1 MSFIFEYSLKVKKHY
16 MNEKTIVCISC
27 YYKGYDFMD
36 EMKKLGNKIILVTSE
51 NLKDKNW
58 PFHAIDEIF
67 YMPEL
72 KPSVWNME
80 HLIQG
85 FSHLMQ
91 TRKVDA
97 VVALD
102 DYDVEKAALIRE
114 SFRIPGMGQTTH
126 RYFRDKLAMRQ
137 KAKDSGINVPEFTAV
152 FNNDEVNSF
161 AEKIPAPW
169 VLKPRS
175 EASASGIKKITS
187 KEQLWEALD
196 ILGEER
202 HLFLLESFKPGDVYH
217 VDSLTFNTEIIFTSA
232 SKYLAPPMQV
242 SHEGGV
248 FRTKTLGRNTEEF
261 KSLDEINAKVLSNFG
276 LLNGATHT
284 EFIRSKEDGKLYF
297 LETSSRVG
305 GAHIP
310 DLVEASSNINIWR
323 EWAKIEDALLK
334 GENYKISKPTGY
346 YSGLIVALIKDKT
359 PDYNDF
365 ECEEAVKFLPID
377 YHVGIV
383 YKSSDS
389 IAVQKRLDSAAE
401 KIHAEL
407 LNILPPKGKPSS

>member
-1 MSFIFEYSLKVKKHY
+1 ME
-16 MNEKTIVCISC
+16 EKTIVCISC
-27 YYKGYDFMD
+27 YYKGYDFME
-36 EMKKLGNKIILVTSE
+36 EMKKLGNKIILITSE
-51 NLKDKNW
+51 NLKEKNW
-58 PFHAIDEIF
+58 PWHSIDETF
-67 YMPEL
+67 YMPEV
-72 KPSVWNME
+72 KPSVWNLE
-80 HLIQG
+80 HLVQG
-85 FSHLMQ
+85 FSHLMT
-91 TRKVDA
+91 TRKVHA

-114 SFRIPGMGQTTH
+114 TFRIPGMGQTTH

-152 FNNDEVNSF
+152 FNNDEVNAF
-161 AEKIPAPW
+161 AETVPAPW

-187 KEQLWEALD
+187 KEQLWGALD
-196 ILGEER
+196 TLGEER

-217 VDSLTFNTEIIFTSA
+217 VDSLTFNQKIVFTSA
-232 SKYLAPPMQV
+232 SKYLAPPMEV

-248 FRTKTLGRNTEEF
+248 FRTKTLGASSKDFIDLE
-261 KSLDEINAKVLSNFG
+261 EINARVLSSFG

-284 EFIRSKEDGKLYF
+284 EFIRSKEDGQLYF

-310 DLVEASSNINIWR
+310 DLVEASSSINIWR

-334 GENYKISKPTGY
+334 GKQYEISKSTGY
-346 YSGLIVALIKDKT
+346 YSGLIIALIKDKE

-383 YKSSDS
+383 YKSNNSV
-389 IAVQKRLDSAAE
+389 AVQERLDSAAE

-407 LNILPPKGKPSS
+407 LHILPPKEKPTS

>member
-1 MSFIFEYSLKVKKHY
+1 ME
-16 MNEKTIVCISC
+16 EKTIVCISC

-36 EMKKLGNKIILVTSE
+36 EMKKLGNKVILITSE
-51 NLKDKNW
+51 NLKEKNW
-58 PFHAIDEIF
+58 PWHSIDETF
-67 YMPEL
+67 YTPEI
-72 KPSVWNME
+72 KPSVWNLE

-85 FSHLMQ
+85 FSHLMT
-91 TRKVDA
+91 TRKVHA

-114 SFRIPGMGQTTH
+114 TFRIPGMGQTTH

-152 FNNDEVNSF
+152 FNNDEVNAF
-161 AEKIPAPW
+161 AETVPAPW

-196 ILGEER
+196 TLGEER

-217 VDSLTFNTEIIFTSA
+217 VDSLTFNQKIVFTSA

-248 FRTKTLGRNTEEF
+248 FRTKTLGRNSEDFIALE
-261 KSLDEINAKVLSNFG
+261 EINAKVLSNFG

-284 EFIRSKEDGKLYF
+284 EFIRSKEDGQLYF

-310 DLVEASSNINIWR
+310 DLVEAASSINIWR

-334 GENYKISKPTGY
+334 GKQYQISKSTGY
-346 YSGLIVALIKDKT
+346 YSGLIIALIKDKE

-383 YKSSDS
+383 YKSNNSV
-389 IAVQKRLDSAAE
+389 AVQERLDSAAE

-407 LNILPPKGKPSS
+407 LNILPPKGKPTS

>member
-1 MSFIFEYSLKVKKHY
+1 ME
-16 MNEKTIVCISC
+16 EKTIVCISC

-51 NLKDKNW
+51 KLREKNW
-58 PFHAIDEIF
+58 PWEAIDEVF

-72 KPSVWNME
+72 KPSVWDLD

-85 FSHLMQ
+85 FSYLMQ

-114 SFRIPGMGQTTH
+114 TFRIPGMGQTTH

-152 FNNDEVNSF
+152 FNNDEVNAF
-161 AEKIPAPW
+161 VEKVPAPW

-175 EASASGIKKITS
+175 EASASGIKKITN
-187 KEQLWEALD
+187 KDQLWEALNE
-196 ILGEER
+196 LGEER

-217 VDSLTFNTEIIFTSA
+217 VDSLTFNKEIVFTSA
-232 SKYLAPPMQV
+232 SKYLAPPMEV

-248 FRTKTLGRNTEEF
+248 FRTKTLGRYSDEF
-261 KSLDEINAKVLSNFG
+261 KALDEVNANVILSFG

-284 EFIRSKEDGKLYF
+284 EFIRSKDDGKYYF

-310 DLVEASSNINIWR
+310 DLVEASSNVNIWR

-334 GENYKISKPTGY
+334 GKKYQVSKPTAY
-346 YSGLIVALIKDKT
+346 YSGLIIALIKDKE
-359 PDYNDF
+359 PDYNQF
-365 ECEEAVKFLPID
+365 ECEEAVQFLPIE

-383 YKSSDS
+383 YKSSNSS
-389 IAVQKRLDSAAE
+389 IVEERLDYAAK

-407 LNILPPKGKPSS
+407 LNIIPPKSKPTS

>member
-1 MSFIFEYSLKVKKHY
+1 
-16 MNEKTIVCISC
+16 
-27 YYKGYDFMD
+27 MD

-58 PFHAIDEIF
+58 PWHAIDEVF
-67 YMPEL
+67 YMPEM
-72 KPSVWNME
+72 KPSVWNLE

-91 TRKVDA
+91 TRKVHA
-97 VVALD
+97 VIALD

-114 SFRIPGMGQTTH
+114 TFRIPGMGQTTH

-161 AEKIPAPW
+161 VDKVSSPW

-175 EASASGIKKITS
+175 EASASGIKKIKT
-187 KEQLWEALD
+187 KDELWTALH

-217 VDSLTFNTEIIFTSA
+217 VDSLTFNKNIVFTSA

-248 FRTKTLGRNTEEF
+248 FRTKTLGRDSDEF
-261 KSLDEINAKVLSNFG
+261 RALDKANAEVLSNFG
-276 LLNGATHT
+276 LMNGATHT
-284 EFIRSKEDGKLYF
+284 EFIRSKNDGKYYF

-310 DLVEASSNINIWR
+310 DLVEASTNINIWR
-323 EWAKIEDALLK
+323 EWAKIENALLRGK
-334 GENYKISKPTGY
+334 DYDVATPTEY
-346 YSGLIVALIKDKT
+346 YSGLIIALIKEQE
-359 PDYNDF
+359 PDYDQF
-365 ECEEAVKFLPID
+365 KSDEVVKFLSID
-377 YHVGIV
+377 YHVGII
-383 YKSSDS
+383 YKSDDS
-389 IAVQKRLDSAAE
+389 TVVQERLDKAAE
-401 KIHAEL
+401 KIHSEM
-407 LNILPPKGKPSS
+407 LNILPPKSKPSS

>member
-1 MSFIFEYSLKVKKHY
+1 MEK
-16 MNEKTIVCISC
+16 KTIVCISC

-51 NLKDKNW
+51 NLKEKNW
-58 PFHAIDEIF
+58 PWSAIDEVF
-67 YMPEL
+67 YMPEV
-72 KPSVWNME
+72 KPSVWNLD

-85 FSHLMQ
+85 FSHLMK

-97 VVALD
+97 VIALD

-114 SFRIPGMGQTTH
+114 TFRIPGMGQTTH

-152 FNNDEVNSF
+152 FNDNEVDIF
-161 AEKIPAPW
+161 TGKVPAPW

-175 EASASGIKKITS
+175 EASASGIKKLTT
-187 KEQLWEALD
+187 KEELREALEK
-196 ILGEER
+196 LGEER

-217 VDSLTFNTEIIFTSA
+217 VDSLTFNKETVFTSA
-232 SKYLAPPMQV
+232 SKYLAPPMEV

-248 FRTKTLGRNTEEF
+248 FRTKTLGRYSEEF
-261 KSLDEINAKVLSNFG
+261 KALDDANKKVLMSFG
-276 LLNGATHT
+276 LVNGATHT
-284 EFIRSKEDGKLYF
+284 EFIRGKEDGKWYF

-323 EWAKIEDALLK
+323 EWAKIEDALLRGK
-334 GENYKISKPTGY
+334 NYEVSQPAGY
-346 YSGLIVALIKDKT
+346 YSGLIIALIKDRQ
-359 PDYNDF
+359 PDYTYF
-365 ECEEAVKFLPID
+365 ECEEVVKFISID
-377 YHVGIV
+377 YHIGIV
-383 YKSSDS
+383 YKSKDSDKV
-389 IAVQKRLDSAAE
+389 AEQLDRAAE
-401 KIHAEL
+401 KIHSHL
-407 LNILPPKGKPSS
+407 LNIIPPTEKPTA

>member
-1 MSFIFEYSLKVKKHY
+1 ME
-16 MNEKTIVCISC
+16 EKTIVCISC

-36 EMKKLGNKIILVTSE
+36 EMKKLGNKVVLVTSE
-51 NLKDKNW
+51 NLKEKNW
-58 PFHAIDEIF
+58 PWHAIDEVF
-67 YMPEL
+67 YMPEI
-72 KPSVWNME
+72 KPSVWNLD

-91 TRKVDA
+91 TRKVHA
-97 VVALD
+97 VIALD

-114 SFRIPGMGQTTH
+114 TFRIPGMGQTTH

-137 KAKDSGINVPEFTAV
+137 KAKDSGIHVPEFTAV
-152 FNNDEVNSF
+152 FNNDEVNAF
-161 AEKIPAPW
+161 ADTVPAPW

-175 EASASGIKKITS
+175 EASASGIKKLTS
-187 KEQLWEALD
+187 RDDLWEALNN
-196 ILGEER
+196 LGEER

-217 VDSLTFNTEIIFTSA
+217 VDSLTFNKEIVFTSA

-248 FRTKTLGRNTEEF
+248 FRTKTLGRYSDEF
-261 KSLDEINAKVLSNFG
+261 LALEKANAKVLSNFG
-276 LLNGATHT
+276 LMNGATHT
-284 EFIRSKEDGKLYF
+284 EFIRSRENGKYYF

-323 EWAKIEDALLK
+323 EWAKIEDALLRGK
-334 GENYKISKPTGY
+334 EYNISKPTGY
-346 YSGLIVALIKDKT
+346 YSGLIVALIKDQT
-359 PDYNDF
+359 PDYSAF
-365 ECEEAVKFLPID
+365 ECEEAVRFLPID

-383 YKSSDS
+383 YKSKD
-389 IAVQKRLDSAAE
+389 ADTVQERLDTAAE
-401 KIHAEL
+401 KIQAEM
-407 LNILPPKGKPSS
+407 LNILPPKGKPTS

>member
-1 MSFIFEYSLKVKKHY
+1 MK
-16 MNEKTIVCISC
+16 EKTIVCISC

-36 EMKKLGNKIILVTSE
+36 EMKKLGNKIILITSE

-58 PFHAIDEIF
+58 PWHAVDEVF

-72 KPSVWNME
+72 KPSVWNLD

-85 FSHLMQ
+85 FSHLMKS
-91 TRKVDA
+91 RKVDA
-97 VVALD
+97 VIALD

-114 SFRIPGMGQTTH
+114 TFRIPGMGQTTH

-137 KAKDSGINVPEFTAV
+137 KAKDSGINVPEFIAV
-152 FNNDEVNSF
+152 FNDQEVKDFCDKVS
-161 AEKIPAPW
+161 PPW

-175 EASASGIKKITS
+175 EASASGIKKL
-187 KEQLWEALD
+187 KNQEDLWEALEK
-196 ILGEER
+196 LGEER

-217 VDSLTFNTEIIFTSA
+217 VDSLTFNKEIVFTSA

-248 FRTKTLGRNTEEF
+248 FRTKTLGRYSEEF
-261 KSLDEINAKVLSNFG
+261 KALEEANAKVLSNFG
-276 LLNGATHT
+276 LQNGATHT
-284 EFIRSKEDGKLYF
+284 EFIRGKEDGKWYF

-323 EWAKIEDALLK
+323 EWAKIEDALLR
-334 GENYKISKPTGY
+334 GNHYEVSKPTGY
-346 YSGLIVALIKDKT
+346 YSGLIVALIKDFAPNYK
-359 PDYNDF
+359 DF
-365 ECEEAVKFLPID
+365 ECDEVVKFLPID

-383 YKSSDS
+383 YKSRDS
-389 IAVQKRLDSAAE
+389 GIVQERLDFAAE
-401 KIHAEL
+401 KIHAEM
-407 LNILPPKGKPSS
+407 LNVIPPKDKPSS

>member
-1 MSFIFEYSLKVKKHY
+1 ME
-16 MNEKTIVCISC
+16 EKTIVCISC

-36 EMKKLGNKIILVTSE
+36 EMKMLGNKIILITSE
-51 NLKDKNW
+51 NIREKNW
-58 PFHAIDEIF
+58 PWHAIDEVF

-72 KPSVWNME
+72 KPSVWNLE

-91 TRKVDA
+91 TRKIDA

-114 SFRIPGMGQTTH
+114 TFRIPGMGQTTH

-152 FNNDEVNSF
+152 FNNDEVNTF
-161 AEKIPAPW
+161 IENVPAPW

-187 KEQLWEALD
+187 KEQLWEALNE
-196 ILGEER
+196 LGEER
-202 HLFLLESFKPGDVYH
+202 HLFLLESFKPGDVFH
-217 VDSLTFNTEIIFTSA
+217 VDSLTFDKEVVFTSA
-232 SKYLAPPMQV
+232 SQYLAPPMQV

-248 FRTKTLGRNTEEF
+248 FRTKTLSRQSDEF
-261 KSLDEINAKVLSNFG
+261 KALEEINAKLLSNFG

-284 EFIRSKEDGKLYF
+284 EFIRSKEDGTWYF

-310 DLVEASSNINIWR
+310 DLVEASSDINIWR
-323 EWAKIEDALLK
+323 EWAKIEDALLR
-334 GENYKISKPTGY
+334 SKKYEVAKPVEY
-346 YSGLIVALIKDKT
+346 HSGLIIALIKDQK
-359 PDYNDF
+359 PDYGPF
-365 ECEEAVKFLPID
+365 ECEEIVKYLPID

-383 YKSSDS
+383 YKSGNAD
-389 IAVQKRLDSAAE
+389 IIQERLDFAAE
-401 KIHAEL
+401 KINTGL
-407 LNILPPKGKPSS
+407 LNILPPKGKPTS

>member
-1 MSFIFEYSLKVKKHY
+1 ME
-16 MNEKTIVCISC
+16 EKTIVCISC

-51 NLKDKNW
+51 NLKEKNW
-58 PFHAIDEIF
+58 PWKAIDEVF
-67 YMPEL
+67 YMPEM
-72 KPSVWNME
+72 KPSVWNLE
-80 HLIQG
+80 HLVQG
-85 FSHLMQ
+85 FSHIMK

-97 VVALD
+97 VIALD

-114 SFRIPGMGQTTH
+114 TFRIPGMGQTTH

-152 FNNDEVNSF
+152 FNDQEVENFINKVS
-161 AEKIPAPW
+161 APW

-175 EASASGIKKITS
+175 EASASGIKKLKTR
-187 KEQLWEALD
+187 EELWQALEK
-196 ILGEER
+196 LGEER

-217 VDSLTFNTEIIFTSA
+217 VDSLTFNKEIVFTSA
-232 SKYLAPPMQV
+232 SKYLAPPMEV

-248 FRTKTLGRNTEEF
+248 FRTKTLGRYSDEF
-261 KSLDEINAKVLSNFG
+261 KALDEANKKVLLNFG
-276 LLNGATHT
+276 LMNGATHT
-284 EFIRSKEDGKLYF
+284 EFIRGKADGKWYF

-323 EWAKIEDALLK
+323 EWEKIEDALLRGK
-334 GENYKISKPTGY
+334 HYEVSKPTGY
-346 YSGLIVALIKDKT
+346 YSGLIVALIKDKE
-359 PDYNDF
+359 PDYEQF
-365 ECEEAVKFLPID
+365 KCEEAVKFIPID

-383 YKSSDS
+383 YKSKDS
-389 IAVQKRLDSAAE
+389 EKVVERLDLAAE
-401 KIHAEL
+401 RIHSHL
-407 LNILPPKGKPSS
+407 LNIIPPQDRPTS

>member
-1 MSFIFEYSLKVKKHY
+1 ME
-16 MNEKTIVCISC
+16 EKTIVCISC

-36 EMKKLGNKIILVTSE
+36 EMKKLGNKVILITSE
-51 NLKDKNW
+51 NLKEKNW
-58 PFHAIDEIF
+58 PWHSIDETF
-67 YMPEL
+67 YMPEI
-72 KPSVWNME
+72 KPSVWNLE
-80 HLIQG
+80 HLVQG
-85 FSHLMQ
+85 FSHLMT
-91 TRKVDA
+91 TRKVHA

-114 SFRIPGMGQTTH
+114 TFRIPGMGQTTH

-152 FNNDEVNSF
+152 FNNDEVNAF
-161 AEKIPAPW
+161 AETVPAPW

-196 ILGEER
+196 TLGEER

-217 VDSLTFNTEIIFTSA
+217 VDSLTFNQKIVFTSA
-232 SKYLAPPMQV
+232 SKYLAPPMEV

-248 FRTKTLGRNTEEF
+248 FRTKTLGANSKDFIDLE
-261 KSLDEINAKVLSNFG
+261 EINAKVLSSFG

-284 EFIRSKEDGKLYF
+284 EFIRSKEDGQLYF

-310 DLVEASSNINIWR
+310 DLVEASSSINIWR

-334 GENYKISKPTGY
+334 GKQYQISKSTGY
-346 YSGLIVALIKDKT
+346 YSGLIIALIKDKE

-383 YKSSDS
+383 YKSNNSV
-389 IAVQKRLDSAAE
+389 AVQERLDSAAE

-407 LNILPPKGKPSS
+407 LNILPPKGKPTS